1 MSISGIKSR
10 SIPRIMIIATRVK
23 KSILRKPI
31 KVSVIIFDLFLLKG
45 SSIKIFYQ
53 KKITFVLANIFKLS

>member
-23 KSILRKPI
+23 KSILKKTI
-31 KVSVIIFDLFLLKG
+31 KVSAIIFDLFLLKG